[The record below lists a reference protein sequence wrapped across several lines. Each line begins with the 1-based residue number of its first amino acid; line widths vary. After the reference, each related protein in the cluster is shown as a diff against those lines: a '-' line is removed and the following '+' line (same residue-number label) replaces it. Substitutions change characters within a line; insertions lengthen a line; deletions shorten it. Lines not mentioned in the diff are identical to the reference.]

1 MIKLISV
8 AFAGLFFAFSA
19 SADPVFGVWKTQPG
33 NEGNYAH
40 VDIQDCDG
48 KICGEM
54 LKAFDSSDKKIDSK
68 NIGRN
73 IIFDMSPKKGGKYGG
88 GKIWAPDED
97 KNYKSKM
104 KLISDNVLHVSG
116 CVAICTP
123 LTSRKQ
129 TWTRVK

>member
-1 MIKLISV
+1 MIKFIAV

-40 VDIQDCDG
+40 VEIKECDG

-54 LKAFDSSDKKIDSK
+54 VKAFDTSDKKIDSK

-104 KLISDNVLHVSG
+104 KLISDNELHVSG